1 LWTRAPRTT
10 MLSLEIKSDIYVAS
24 DALVRGRLAALASEA
39 VSATRGRQTTPGELP
54 NLSIIKQA
62 SSRIRRL
69 RQIKTSSSSD
79 STFPLLSRKCST
91 HCVAFAFSGILA
103 ACTPYISGWQYSW
116 AACLVRRQRWPR
128 IPTRQAQGDRRY
140 CGRRALLRLGFNSRP
155 GPTAS
160 PTQPGIQHQEE
171 GSRLA

>member
-1 LWTRAPRTT
+1 MVSNASEDFPDPETPVTTVRALWGISKSMFLRLWTRAPRTT
-10 MLSLEIKSDIYVAS
+10 MLSLEIKSDINVAS

-79 STFPLLSRKCST
+79 STFPLL
-91 HCVAFAFSGILA
+91 
-103 ACTPYISGWQYSW
+103 
-116 AACLVRRQRWPR
+116 
-128 IPTRQAQGDRRY
+128 
-140 CGRRALLRLGFNSRP
+140 
-155 GPTAS
+155 
-160 PTQPGIQHQEE
+160 
-171 GSRLA
+171 